1 MVQRISSWLA
11 PKAEDP
17 DLARREYLLNL
28 VLLGLAGP
36 GFLFGLVMALLW
48 VLGRTPITGALAGF
62 GVQPFYMAA
71 YWLGRRGRVR
81 LAAFLPVVAVF
92 LAMVAASYQLG
103 IGHVTMIGYAMATLT
118 AGILIGV
125 GAALAFTLLSTVAY
139 LFIGMAQAAGQ
150 LPGPLAPEA
159 VFLSNAVG
167 LGLGL
172 SVMVIFDWI
181 SNREIARALDRERE
195 LSAELRGQRAILEQR
210 VAERTE
216 TLRQRSEKLEAAG
229 RVARRVAGIRHVR
242 PLLEEAVRLV
252 SERFGFYH
260 AAIFLMDEG
269 REYVVLQAASS
280 EGGRRLLARR
290 YRARLGEPGIV
301 SHVAGRGEAL
311 VALDVGEDPAV
322 FDDPDLPHTR
332 SEMALPLKIGEQVI
346 GVLDVHSEQE
356 AAFTEEDVAL
366 LQTMADQIALSLEN
380 ARLLD
385 ETQRALEE
393 LEAAYGQ
400 YTRALWEQAAPTP
413 GRFRGYR
420 YQRLDVEPVG
430 EEPAEVSRARKDGR
444 PIVRTHTD
452 GPDGEMPLTTLAVP
466 MRSREQVVGALNL
479 RFEGERIAADT
490 VDLVQEVANRLA
502 LALESARLYEDAQ
515 RRAAM
520 DRTMADVTRRMR
532 ENLDMDT
539 VLQNAVREMRRAL
552 GATAVEVHLTEPEQ

>member
-1 MVQRISSWLA
+1 MVERISSWLA
-11 PKAEDP
+11 PRAEDP

-36 GFLFGLVMALLW
+36 GFLFGVVMALLW
-48 VLGRTPITGALAGF
+48 AMGITPITGALAGF
-62 GVQPFYMAA
+62 GVQPFYLAA

-81 LAAFLPVVAVF
+81 LAAFLPVVGVF
-92 LAMVAASYQLG
+92 FAMVLASYQLG
-103 IGHVTMIGYAMATLT
+103 VGHVTLIGYAMVTLT

-125 GAALAFTLLSTVAY
+125 GAALVFTLLSTIAY
-139 LFIGMAQAAGQ
+139 VLIGMAQVAGQ

-159 VFLSNAVG
+159 MYLSNAVG

-181 SNREIARALDRERE
+181 SNREIGRTLERERE

-229 RVARRVAGIRHVR
+229 RVARRVAGMRHVR
-242 PLLEEAVRLV
+242 QLLDETVRLI

-260 AAIFLMDEG
+260 AAIFLLDEG
-269 REYVVLQAASS
+269 REYAVLQAASS
-280 EGGRRLLARR
+280 EDGRRLLARR
-290 YRARLGEPGIV
+290 FRLRLGETGIV
-301 SHVAGRGEAL
+301 ADVADRGEPRIT
-311 VALDVGEDPAV
+311 LDVGEAAAV
-322 FDDPDLPHTR
+322 YDHTGLPLTR
-332 SEMALPLKIGEQVI
+332 SEMALPLKIGDQVI
-346 GVLDVHSEQE
+346 GVLDLQSEE
-356 AAFTEEDVAL
+356 AGAFADEDVTI

-385 ETQRALEE
+385 ETQQALEE

-400 YTRALWEQAAPTP
+400 YTRALWQQVAPTP

-420 YQRLDVEPVG
+420 YQRLDVEPVV
-430 EEPAEVSRARKDGR
+430 EEPAEVARAREDGR
-444 PIVRTHTD
+444 PIILTHTD
-452 GPDGEMPLTTLAVP
+452 GSDEELALTTLAVP
-466 MRSREQVVGALNL
+466 MRSRDQVVGALNL
-479 RFEGERIAADT
+479 RFEGEGVTADT
-490 VDLVQEVANRLA
+490 VALVEEVANRLA

-515 RRAAM
+515 RRATI
-520 DRTMADVTRRMR
+520 DRTVTEVTRRMR

-552 GATAVEVHLTEPEQ
+552 GAAVVEVHLTEPER